1 MAGAGLLAIAAIP
14 FLPQSFTERMET
26 IRDHKSDQSA
36 STRVAV
42 WAWTWEY
49 AKENPLGGGFNAY
62 IQNHVR
68 VERTASEYDP
78 DAPQEAEPTVY
89 EEHSRAY
96 HSSYF
101 EMRSEEHTSEL
112 QSLMRIS

>member
-1 MAGAGLLAIAAIP
+1 
-14 FLPQSFTERMET
+14 MET

-68 VERTASEYDP
+68 VERAASEYDP
-78 DAPQEAEPTVY
+78 NAPQNDEPTVY

-101 EMRSEEHTSEL
+101 EMLGEKGYPGPARSEERRVGEEGVRTCRFRWSPYH
-112 QSLMRIS
+112 

>member
-1 MAGAGLLAIAAIP
+1 
-14 FLPQSFTERMET
+14 MET

-101 EMRSEEHTSEL
+101 EMLGEQGYPRSEVRHVGKESASTC
-112 QSLMRIS
+112 RF